1 MATDTSALDK
11 MQSDYKAAVHNW
23 IVAIKE
29 EEALASANHSEAQ
42 IDRWE
47 QAGFSEE
54 AARGKAKAAKKAYE
68 DALR

>member
-29 EEALASANHSEAQ
+29 EEALASAKSQRSSNRSVGASRVLGGGCE
-42 IDRWE
+42 R
-47 QAGFSEE
+47 
-54 AARGKAKAAKKAYE
+54 
-68 DALR
+68 